1 MAKKWIPKNMH
12 EGAFT
17 SFAKQQGMGVQECAR
32 AVVSGKVHA
41 SPHRRKQAQLALT
54 FGEMARERKGNA

>member
-1 MAKKWIPKNMH
+1 MH

-17 SFAKQQGMGVQECAR
+17 AFAKQQGMGVQECAR